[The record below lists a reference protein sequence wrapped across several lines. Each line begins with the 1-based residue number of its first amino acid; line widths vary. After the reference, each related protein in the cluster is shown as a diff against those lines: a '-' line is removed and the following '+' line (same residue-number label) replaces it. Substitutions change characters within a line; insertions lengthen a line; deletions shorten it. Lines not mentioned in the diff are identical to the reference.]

1 LHEYLASSFPQVDT
15 TLKREIVNDY
25 SLLYRWQG
33 SDPSLKPILLNAHT
47 DVVPVEPNTEADWTH
62 SPFSGTI
69 ADGFIW
75 GRGAM
80 DMKASLMGILEAIEY
95 LITQSF
101 VPARTVYLAF
111 SHDEEAGGSNGTAK
125 IAELLEGR
133 GVRLN
138 YTLDEG
144 LVITHGIVPGLAKP
158 AALVGLAEKGAVVLE
173 LSTRAKGGHSSMPPV
188 STAVG
193 KLGRAIHRLETNQM
207 PARLDSPV
215 TDMFAYLAPEMPFAW
230 RVVFANRWLFN
241 PWLVPRLEEI
251 QATNALVRTTT
262 APTVIQGGVKSNVLP
277 SSARAV
283 VDFRILPGDTVT
295 SVIEHV
301 RATIDDPDITIRQMG
316 REPSEP
322 SPVSRVA
329 ASSFT
334 ALRKTIHQV
343 FPDVVVAPGLV
354 IGRTD
359 SRRYAKLADN
369 SYRFLPMRLAP
380 EDLKRIHGIDER
392 IAVEN
397 YIEIIRFYVQVL
409 HNTAGE

>member
-1 LHEYLASSFPQVDT
+1 MHEYLASSFPQVDT

>member
-1 LHEYLASSFPQVDT
+1 
-15 TLKREIVNDY
+15 LKREIVNDY

>member
-1 LHEYLASSFPQVDT
+1 M
-15 TLKREIVNDY
+15 KREIVNDY

-316 REPSEP
+316 REPSVP